1 MLPRAYSESAPCPDK
16 LVVAHYDLARKI
28 AWHIH
33 GRVGRRVEIEDLLQ
47 VAYLGLLD
55 AARRYKVRPDTP
67 FAAYAGIRIRGALM
81 DHLRGLAG
89 MARGALQMQTR
100 LRNAEQRLEQALMR
114 KPTEAEIAAELQLS
128 PDELARWRG
137 EIDSGSVAS
146 IDDIYTDHSI
156 MFRDHSPDIEDK
168 LTLSARKVMLKDA
181 IAALPER
188 EALVLQL
195 YYVEEL
201 NVYEVAAVLGVTT
214 GRVSQIKKAAMER
227 LRKLMDVAE
236 NTRR

>member
-16 LVVAHYDLARKI
+16 LVTAHYDLARKI

-67 FAAYAGIRIRGALM
+67 FSAYAGIRIRGALM

-114 KPTEAEIAAELQLS
+114 KPTEAEVAAELQLS
-128 PDELARWRG
+128 LDELTRWRG
-137 EIDSGSVAS
+137 EIESGSVAS

-156 MFRDHSPDIEDK
+156 LFRDHSPDIEEK
-168 LTLSARKVMLKDA
+168 LTLSARKTMLKDA
-181 IAALPER
+181 IAELPER

-227 LRKLMDVAE
+227 LRKLMEAAE